1 MIKVITG
8 YRVKTGADIKP
19 LLLKLRMNAM
29 QYPGF
34 VGAENLTHRRDSSVT
49 ITISTW
55 DRDENWV
62 AWEKSKVRAELLKEI
77 EPLVEDQTR
86 VELYD
91 IIPTA
96 RWV

>member
-1 MIKVITG
+1 MIKVIVG

-19 LLLKLRMNAM
+19 LLLKLRMDAM

-34 VGAENLTHRRDSSVT
+34 VGAENMVSRRDISIVLV
-49 ITISTW
+49 ISTW
-55 DRDENWV
+55 ERPENWI
-62 AWEKSKVRAELLKEI
+62 AWEKSKLRAELLNEF

-91 IIPTA
+91 IMPTT

>member
-1 MIKVITG
+1 MIKVIVG
-8 YRVKTGADIKP
+8 YRVKKGADIKP
-19 LLLKLRMNAM
+19 LLLKLRMDAM

-34 VGAENLTHRRDSSVT
+34 VGAENLTNRRDTSIILV
-49 ITISTW
+49 ISTW
-55 DRDENWV
+55 ERPENWI

-86 VELYD
+86 VAIYD

-96 RWV
+96 KWS